1 MMTSS
6 VICCSFLVTRKKKL
20 KNWSKKLI
28 IFWATWDIS
37 KKFSWKMWIMII
49 LKVTKKQSFILSLSL
64 WKMHFLEKPQGG
76 GSNWAPPAFLCFV
89 PKCYN
94 CDFYIMW
101 KLNIRR
107 VKTYV
112 YYRKDSQYFLYIGVK
127 TPAIGNLDNFSVFMN
142 DGGNILKICTF
153 SLLFNKDIGEVFLR
167 GLKLFKIK
175 EPLIFHL
182 RHFVIK
188 YYN

>member
-6 VICCSFLVTRKKKL
+6 VISCSFLVTRKKNL

-64 WKMHFLEKPQGG
+64 WRMLFLEKPQGG
-76 GSNWAPPAFLCFV
+76 GSNWGPPAFLWFI

-94 CDFYIMW
+94 LDFYIMW

-107 VKTYV
+107 VKTCILPERFSIFFVYWGKNTGDWKLGQFQCFYERRGKHSKNMYV
-112 YYRKDSQYFLYIGVK
+112 FI
-127 TPAIGNLDNFSVFMN
+127 
-142 DGGNILKICTF
+142 TF
-153 SLLFNKDIGEVFLR
+153 Q
-167 GLKLFKIK
+167 
-175 EPLIFHL
+175 
-182 RHFVIK
+182 
-188 YYN
+188 